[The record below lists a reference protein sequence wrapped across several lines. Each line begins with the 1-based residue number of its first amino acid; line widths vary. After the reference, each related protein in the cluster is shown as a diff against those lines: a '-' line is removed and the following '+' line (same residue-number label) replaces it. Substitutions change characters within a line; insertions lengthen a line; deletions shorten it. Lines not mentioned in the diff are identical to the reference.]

1 MILQWTFGHHR
12 KLAMDME
19 DIDVAYL
26 ALPSFNME
34 IAIGGLQISVT
45 DNTVT
50 LDFVAATVESGL
62 AMEIIVG
69 Q

>member
-1 MILQWTFGHHR
+1 
-12 KLAMDME
+12 MDME